1 MGNYIGVDNNL
12 DFKSVLNR
20 MNVCQ
25 ELIFS
30 VDPIVDMVY
39 LLKTIREKKLILVV
53 NNKID
58 ENIIYINLL
67 RINNLDVYIVDKEEF
82 LK

>member
-1 MGNYIGVDNNL
+1 MYRAQATQQPGL
-12 DFKSVLNR
+12 
-20 MNVCQ
+20 
-25 ELIFS
+25 S

>member
-1 MGNYIGVDNNL
+1 
-12 DFKSVLNR
+12 
-20 MNVCQ
+20 
-25 ELIFS
+25 
-30 VDPIVDMVY
+30 MVY